1 MTGPMIITA
10 NSRLALVLRHSYD
23 RNQIEKGYQVWT
35 AADILPIGAWVER
48 SWRSWIYRTNV
59 TNPVQLLSASQERAI
74 WEGVVSRSDVGNEL
88 LQVAPTAEAA
98 ASAWNLAH
106 AWKVPFDGHGW
117 DNTRDTEAFRGWAE
131 EFRRICDKRNWMSA
145 AVLPEFVAAGIA
157 SGEIEVPPHVQ
168 LAGFTEMT
176 PVQERLFES
185 MRRKNTVVDILQP
198 PDRGGKQSAVR
209 VGFINS
215 HQEIRAAAQWARK
228 LLESSKHL
236 GGAEPSIGI
245 VVPELSRYRSSIERL
260 FSEEFH
266 PGARLSPDKDSRRVF
281 NISLGPAFSEYPL
294 IQAALQILRM
304 NSDATLRFDDL
315 TLLLRSPFLAKAQTE
330 ASACAA
336 LDLQLR
342 RLGEPEVTISDISA
356 GAPSGL
362 KSAFARW
369 QSEIS
374 KTPSRQMPS
383 DWAAAF
389 SRELKSIGW
398 PGERAL
404 NSTEYQTT
412 IAWNKLFSE
421 FAALDAAT
429 GSLSRGTAVS
439 IIHRFASDRQFQPES
454 VIAPVQVLGVF
465 EASGMSFDHLWVM
478 GLHDGVWPRS
488 VTPNPFLPLSLQRA
502 CNLPLSSPQR
512 ELLFTT
518 LLSEQL
524 LASASSVVLSCPSM
538 ENDAELRPSS
548 LFSNIPEVSVH
559 DLDLPASLSHAEQL
573 YQSSDIEKIDDSIA
587 PQWTGAKARGG
598 TAIFTYQAACPFQ
611 AFAKVRLGADRLE
624 TAAPGLSPLDR
635 GNLVHDVL
643 ASVWKELGSHE
654 TLVTEN
660 PSYVNAVVHDE
671 VESCIGKLAMK
682 RRALQQPR
690 FAALEQTRLERLVTD
705 WLELEKVRQSFI
717 VLPPEEK
724 RQVSV
729 GGIDLTIRAD
739 RIDRLADGSHLVIDY
754 KTSRHG
760 PSEWD
765 GPRPDEPQLP
775 LYAVTAGVPVAA
787 VVFGVVRSGESR
799 FTGLT
804 VSGGI
809 LPGVKAAT
817 GDDALENRVPRWR
830 TVLENLAVDFRSG
843 KAAVDPKQ
851 PHQTCRICGLDG
863 LCRMRESSL
872 MDERAGE
879 TDAEV
884 RNG

>member
-1 MTGPMIITA
+1 MAGSMIITA

-23 RNQIEKGYQVWT
+23 RNQIQNGQKVWT
-35 AADILPIGAWVER
+35 APDILPIGAWMDR

-59 TNPVQLLSASQERAI
+59 ATPVQLLSTFQERAI
-74 WEGVVSRSDVGNEL
+74 WEGVISRSDVGNEL

-98 ASAWNLAH
+98 VSAWNLAH
-106 AWKVPFDGHGW
+106 AWKVPFDGQGW
-117 DNTRDTEAFRGWAE
+117 DNTRDAEAFRGWAE
-131 EFRRICDKRNWMSA
+131 EFRRICEKRNWISA
-145 AVLPEFVAAGIA
+145 ALLPEFLAARIA
-157 SGEIEVPPHVQ
+157 SGEIVVPSRIQ

-176 PVQERLFES
+176 PAHDQLFES
-185 MRRKNTVVDILQP
+185 MRRKNTIVEILQA

-209 VGFINS
+209 VAFMDS
-215 HQEIRAAAQWARK
+215 YQEIHAAAQWARK
-228 LLESSKHL
+228 LLESSRHL
-236 GGAEPSIGI
+236 GGAEPIIGI

-281 NISLGPAFSEYPL
+281 NISLGLAFSEYPV

-304 NSDATLRFDDL
+304 NRDMPVRFDDL
-315 TLLLRSPFLAKAQTE
+315 TLLLRSPFFAKAQSE
-330 ASACAA
+330 SSACAA
-336 LDLQLR
+336 LDLRLR
-342 RLGEPEVTISDISA
+342 RLGEPEVTISDILE

-362 KSAFARW
+362 RSAFAKW
-369 QSEIS
+369 QLENS
-374 KTPSRQMPS
+374 KAPARQTPS
-383 DWAAAF
+383 DWAATF
-389 SRELKSIGW
+389 SRELKSVGW

-404 NSTEYQTT
+404 NSTEYQ
-412 IAWNKLFSE
+412 IMVAWNQFLSE

-429 GSLSRGTAVS
+429 GSLNRGTAVS
-439 IIHRFASDRQFQPES
+439 MIHRLAAGRQFQPES
-454 VIAPVQVLGVF
+454 VTAPVQVLGVF
-465 EASGMSFDHLWVM
+465 EASGMSFDHLWIM
-478 GLHDGVWPRS
+478 GLHDGVWPGS
-488 VTPNPFLPLSLQRA
+488 VAPSPFLPLSLQRG
-502 CNLPLSSPQR
+502 CNVPQSSPQR
-512 ELLFTT
+512 ELLFTK

-524 LASASSVVLSCPSM
+524 LASACTVVLSCPSM
-538 ENDAELRPSS
+538 ENDSELRPSS
-548 LFSNIPEVSVH
+548 LFSNIPEVSVR

-573 YQSSDIEKIDDSIA
+573 YRSSDIEKIADSIA
-587 PQWTGAKARGG
+587 PQWSGAKARGG

-611 AFAKVRLGADRLE
+611 AFAKVRLGADRME
-624 TAAPGLSPLDR
+624 TAAPGLSALDR

-643 ASVWKELGSHE
+643 AGVWKELGSHE
-654 TLVTEN
+654 TLVTED

-671 VESCIGKLAMK
+671 VESCIRKLAIR

-690 FAALEQTRLERLVTD
+690 FAALEQTRLERLVKN
-705 WLELEKVRQSFI
+705 WLELEKGRQSFI

-724 RQVSV
+724 RQVTV

-739 RIDRLADGSHLVIDY
+739 RIDRLNDGTHLVIDY
-754 KTSRHG
+754 KTSRHR

-799 FTGLT
+799 FAGLT
-804 VSGGI
+804 VSDGI

-830 TVLENLAVDFRSG
+830 VVLESLAADFRSG

-851 PHQTCRICGLDG
+851 PHQTCRICGLDR

-872 MDERAGE
+872 MDETGGE
-879 TDAEV
+879 PDAEV